1 MIGIFGATCGILG
14 GIVGAYVFSAG
25 FGGGNDGGSSNSQ
38 IAPIFLV
45 VDMTRVWLIS
55 TALSLLAGLFP
66 ALKASRLLPIV
77 ALKRE

>member
-1 MIGIFGATCGILG
+1 L
-14 GIVGAYVFSAG
+14 SAG
-25 FGGGNDGGSSNSQ
+25 FGGNDGGSNSQ
-38 IAPIFLV
+38 IAPVFLT
-45 VDMTRVWLIS
+45 VDMIRVWLIS

>member
-14 GIVGAYVFSAG
+14 GIVGAYILSAG
-25 FGGGNDGGSSNSQ
+25 FSGNDGGSSNQSQ
-38 IAPIFLV
+38 IAPIFLAS
-45 VDMTRVWLIS
+45 DMIRVWLIS
-55 TALSLLAGLFP
+55 CALSVLAGLFP

>member
-1 MIGIFGATCGILG
+1 L
-14 GIVGAYVFSAG
+14 SAG

>member
-14 GIVGAYVFSAG
+14 GIVGAYVLSAG
-25 FGGGNDGGSSNSQ
+25 FGGSDGGSGNSQ
-38 IAPIFLV
+38 IAPIFLT
-45 VDMTRVWLIS
+45 VDMMRVWLIS

>member
-14 GIVGAYVFSAG
+14 GIVGAYILSAG
-25 FGGGNDGGSSNSQ
+25 FAGNDGASNQSQ
-38 IAPIFLV
+38 IAPIFLAA
-45 VDMTRVWLIS
+45 DMARVWLIS
-55 TALSLLAGLFP
+55 CALSVLAGLFP